1 MPPPALRSAG
11 IGHVFLDD
19 PRIAVAQHHGAARVA
34 HELGRAFDHAVT
46 LALGLNLYLARAGH
60 LEALLGAALGLQ
72 LGHFALLLR
81 RRLSLPRLDADRE
94 AAARCRQQQNPP
106 RQGPAGRLRALL
118 IIRSVGA
125 CNASCTLRAR
135 SSAEAGP
142 ANPKLAY
149 PPIGAGNARTL

>member
-81 RRLSLPRLDADRE
+81 RWLRRPRLDADRE

-106 RQGPAGRLRALL
+106 RQCPAGRLRALL

-125 CNASCTLRAR
+125 CNVSCTIARTATAPRLRAHTP
-135 SSAEAGP
+135 SA
-142 ANPKLAY
+142 
-149 PPIGAGNARTL
+149 RR